1 MNWQWGKLFRKYQLL
16 GMMLMSVFVMTTACQ
31 PADRTDYAGK
41 LRLTCTT
48 SIVGDLVASIAGERA
63 VVKSLMGPGVD
74 PHLYKAKASDVE
86 HLIEADVLFY
96 NGLHLE
102 AKMGDIFEK
111 LADTRQTVAV
121 AGTIPATELVSK
133 GSHPDPHV
141 WFDLILWQQA
151 AEVVRDAL
159 VAADPEGA
167 EYYSTRAAD
176 YTAELDA
183 LHEWVQARI
192 ATVPKDNRMLATA
205 HDAFSYF
212 GRRYGLEVSSIQG
225 ISTASEA
232 STKDVSNLARS
243 LAAQHIP
250 AIFVE
255 SSIPQRTIQAVVDAA
270 RAQGWEL
277 TIGGELYSDALGTP
291 GGPDD
296 TLIAVVRHNVNT
308 IVSALGGTPDKAH
321 PAGSEL

>member
-1 MNWQWGKLFRKYQLL
+1 VVFLL
-16 GMMLMSVFVMTTACQ
+16 SACQ
-31 PADRTDYAGK
+31 PTDDAQYEGK

-48 SIVGDLVASIAGERA
+48 SIVGDLVANIAGERG

-102 AKMGDIFEK
+102 AKMGDVLEQ
-111 LADTRQTVAV
+111 LATSRHTVAV
-121 AGTIPATELVSK
+121 AGTLPADSLVAA

-141 WFDLILWQQA
+141 WFDLTLWRQA
-151 AEVVRDAL
+151 AEVVRDELAR
-159 VAADPEGA
+159 ADPGGA
-167 EYYSTRAAD
+167 EYYASRAAE

-183 LHEWVQARI
+183 LHEWVEARI
-192 ATVPKDNRMLATA
+192 ATVPVENRVLATA

-212 GRRYGLEVSSIQG
+212 GRRYGLEVASIQG

-232 STKDVSNLARS
+232 STTEVSSLARS
-243 LAAQHIP
+243 MAAERIP

-296 TLIAVVRHNVNT
+296 TLTAVVQHNVNT
-308 IVSALGGTPDKAH
+308 IVGALDGAPETTSAQGA
-321 PAGSEL
+321 S